1 MNLFPERP
9 QPPLAGLPCGAVR
22 EGGGREATR
31 CRGRDPGLRAPSP
44 VPPRWPSLSPAVEW
58 AQGPRLRGSRGGV
71 EAITWDPALHPL
83 PPTPTS
89 QESGVGSRPR
99 AWGAGGGGRGTG
111 RGRAGRTCVRPAGTN
126 GMRPAPETRR
136 AVPSAARARQRPAG
150 RARRPVPSRRTIE
163 LLRGTARGVCVCV

>member
-44 VPPRWPSLSPAVEW
+44 VPPRWPSLCPAVEW
-58 AQGPRLRGSRGGV
+58 AQGPRPRGSQGGI
-71 EAITWDPALHPL
+71 EAITWDLALHPL

-99 AWGAGGGGRGTG
+99 AWGAGDGEGARGADVRAA
-111 RGRAGRTCVRPAGTN
+111 RGHERN
-126 GMRPAPETRR
+126 APGPRDQTRR
-136 AVPSAARARQRPAG
+136 SFRSPRASAPG
-150 RARRPVPSRRTIE
+150 RK
-163 LLRGTARGVCVCV
+163 G